1 MEGFKIELHS
11 LTFLTNLERKL
22 RFGGILIGARV
33 LQTGEDDGQ
42 RETGVTYFR
51 A

>member
-1 MEGFKIELHS
+1 
-11 LTFLTNLERKL
+11 LT
-22 RFGGILIGARV
+22 GARV